1 MVDWILVGFQVL
13 GICIWI
19 IYPASPVSSISRFAQ
34 FPYVNRIYI
43 YIFLAAVKHTY
54 VRIPRIKF
62 AGSVGPPDQISAHV
76 SVKIKYAQWTMEI
89 YQSDNQLKLGKQSS
103 SIFKNRVGMKL
114 CSLVCSPSPK
124 SFHKTYEA
132 FACGGLPF
140 SGRSFYVGRRRYV
153 IFRIH
158 FICKKIYEKASQCEY
173 ALKLFPMHTILCMC
187 RYNSFMNVKGIPTPV
202 KSK

>member
-1 MVDWILVGFQVL
+1 
-13 GICIWI
+13 
-19 IYPASPVSSISRFAQ
+19 
-34 FPYVNRIYI
+34 
-43 YIFLAAVKHTY
+43 
-54 VRIPRIKF
+54 
-62 AGSVGPPDQISAHV
+62 
-76 SVKIKYAQWTMEI
+76 
-89 YQSDNQLKLGKQSS
+89 
-103 SIFKNRVGMKL
+103 MKL

-187 RYNSFMNVKGIPTPV
+187 RYNSFMNVKGIPMYFSQIEINRLEKWPSLYFPTRFPDDMS
-202 KSK
+202 SKRASDLA